1 MSLFLKRCGEL
12 DLTPGSVAGDGDVAV
27 VTIMNPIVQVT
38 TEKLLKL
45 KGMSLPLPSKSFPLS
60 NNVI

>member
-27 VTIMNPIVQVT
+27 VTIMNPIV
-38 TEKLLKL
+38 
-45 KGMSLPLPSKSFPLS
+45 PLQIEIIPKPE
-60 NNVI
+60 VWT